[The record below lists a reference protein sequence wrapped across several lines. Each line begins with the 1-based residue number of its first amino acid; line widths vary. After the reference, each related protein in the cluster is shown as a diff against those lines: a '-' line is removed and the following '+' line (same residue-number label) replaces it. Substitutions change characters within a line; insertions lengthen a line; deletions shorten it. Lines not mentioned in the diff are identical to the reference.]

1 MYLYITIMNISEY
14 DNKIFGLEEGISYG
28 QFDRLDELNDRMFS
42 RNLPA
47 TNTQLEP
54 NFDIRSVP
62 TRNCL
67 VFPVLDLKSS
77 SRTTI
82 QKHDYNTERNFAPM
96 NKPGPIK
103 GFVSNIHTE
112 SQLRNQYYSLQ
123 HGADQGIYIPSSTS
137 DLYRVP
143 APVTLDPQNQPFNG
157 LFERNSY
164 ITTGNDYINNS
175 NIGKDTFN
183 NNTKVQLRNM

>member
-1 MYLYITIMNISEY
+1 MNISDY
-14 DNKIFGLEEGISYG
+14 DNKIFGLDEGILYR
-28 QFDRLDELNDRMFS
+28 QNDPLDELNDRLFG

-47 TNTQLEP
+47 INTRLEP

-82 QKHDYNTERNFAPM
+82 QKQDYNTEQNFAPM
-96 NKPGPIK
+96 TKAGPIR
-103 GFVSNIHTE
+103 GFVSNVQTE
-112 SQLRNQYYSLQ
+112 SQLRNQYYALQ

-164 ITTGNDYINNS
+164 ITTENSFINNS
-175 NIGKDTFN
+175 NIGKDIFN